1 MGLPCRKMVD
11 GVCRWNHLASLCDVA
26 IGSCS
31 VFMYWQIFYIY
42 FSKPKIF
49 HRCMWNW
56 PTTIKLAP
64 KKSKPVNVAFKKLY
78 EPLPNHH
85 IWNVEEG
92 SVKSG
97 EKKHER
103 KNKQTNL
110 QKNKFPGSDA
120 DAERGMPPFD
130 GYTLAVC
137 QASLQEPQ
145 SMSDLLLRRRTLGHG
160 RLQKNKLVSKTIAY
174 VKGWKVSKSV
184 IF

>member
-97 EKKHER
+97 EKKTW
-103 KNKQTNL
+103 KKKQTNKSAKEQVSRL
-110 QKNKFPGSDA
+110 RCRCRTWHATLRWVYSGCVPGLTSGATVHVWPSFETKNFGSRKTTEKQISKQD
-120 DAERGMPPFD
+120 DS
-130 GYTLAVC
+130 LC
-137 QASLQEPQ
+137 Q
-145 SMSDLLLRRRTLGHG
+145 
-160 RLQKNKLVSKTIAY
+160 RLESQ
-174 VKGWKVSKSV
+174 
-184 IF
+184 